1 MRFQEFIVQEIMPS
15 WVMWVRVFS
24 EKGSIC
30 FIEFSEETG
39 DLVVLINIYITPYFR
54 LRTIYM
60 CI

>member
-1 MRFQEFIVQEIMPS
+1 MRFQEFIGQEIMPS

-30 FIEFSEETG
+30 FIEFSEEPG

-54 LRTIYM
+54 LCTIYM
-60 CI
+60 FI